1 MKFLASV
8 FISLLRTRTERVVK
22 QGDASWA
29 PFKRII
35 PWKLTLVLFIA
46 LSTATCFAPRDVT
59 DILLTLIQLLLGQ
72 TVIQGV

>member
-1 MKFLASV
+1 MKFLTGV
-8 FISLLRTRTERVVK
+8 LINLLRTRTELTVK
-22 QGDASWA
+22 QRDASWA
-29 PFKRII
+29 PFKRIL

-46 LSTATCFAPRDVT
+46 LFAAICFAPRDVT